1 VASTITP
8 PIGPHSSR
16 VRLRKIDGRTG
27 PGRYIRE
34 VQRELIDHCGGPDRV
49 SVAQRLLIERTAVD
63 LLRLKLID
71 ADLADGTASDHLLRV
86 AHALRNTVRLALR
99 DLGLEAAPPPA
110 PSLAD
115 VLARHARAG
124 AAA

>member
-1 VASTITP
+1 
-8 PIGPHSSR
+8 
-16 VRLRKIDGRTG
+16 LRKVDGRTG
-27 PGRYIRE
+27 PGRYIRQ
-34 VQRELIDHCGGPDRV
+34 VQRELIEHCGGPARI
-49 SVAQRLLIERTAVD
+49 SVAQRLLCERTAVD

-71 ADLADGTASDHLLRV
+71 ADLADGNASDHVCRV

-99 DLGLEAAPPPA
+99 DLGLHAAAQPA

-115 VLARHARAG
+115 YLAGREG